1 MKKRDRMIDAEKE
14 LYKAEDAIGEAIGYL
29 EQASKVDPEAEELY
43 YIAGAL
49 YNRVMNLRCGI
60 GGNE

>member
-1 MKKRDRMIDAEKE
+1 MIDAEKE
-14 LYKAEDAIGEAIGYL
+14 LYKAEQSIEDAIGYL
-29 EQASKVDPEAEELY
+29 EQASKVEPQAKELY

-60 GGNE
+60 RGND

>member
-1 MKKRDRMIDAEKE
+1 MIDAVKE
-14 LYKAEDAIGEAIGYL
+14 LYKAEQSIQDAIGYI
-29 EQASKVDPEAEELY
+29 EQASNVEPEAKELY

-60 GGNE
+60 RGND

>member
-1 MKKRDRMIDAEKE
+1 MIDAEKE
-14 LYKAEDAIGEAIGYL
+14 LYKAEQAIQDAIGYL
-29 EQASKVDPEAEELY
+29 EEANKVEPEAKELY

-60 GGNE
+60 RGNE

>member
-1 MKKRDRMIDAEKE
+1 MIDAEKE
-14 LYKAEDAIGEAIGYL
+14 LYKAEQSIEEAIGYL
-29 EQASKVDPEAEELY
+29 EQASKVEPEAKELY

-60 GGNE
+60 RGND

>member
-1 MKKRDRMIDAEKE
+1 MIDAEKE
-14 LYKAEDAIGEAIGYL
+14 LYKAEQAIEDAIGYL
-29 EQASKVDPEAEELY
+29 ERASLEDPEAKELY

-60 GGNE
+60 RGNE

>member
-1 MKKRDRMIDAEKE
+1 MIDAEKE
-14 LYKAEDAIGEAIGYL
+14 LYKAEQAIEEAIGYL
-29 EQASKVDPEAEELY
+29 DQASKVEPEVKELY

-60 GGNE
+60 RGID

>member
-1 MKKRDRMIDAEKE
+1 MIDAEKE
-14 LYKAEDAIGEAIGYL
+14 LYKAEQSIEEAIGYL
-29 EQASKVDPEAEELY
+29 EEANKVEPEAKELY

-60 GGNE
+60 RGND

>member
-1 MKKRDRMIDAEKE
+1 MIDAEKE
-14 LYKAEDAIGEAIGYL
+14 LYNAEQAIEDAIGYL
-29 EQASKVDPEAEELY
+29 DRASMEDPEAKELY

-60 GGNE
+60 RGNE

>member
-1 MKKRDRMIDAEKE
+1 MIDAEKE
-14 LYKAEDAIGEAIGYL
+14 LYKAEEAIGEAIDYL
-29 EQASKVDPEAEELY
+29 EQASKVEPEVKELC

-60 GGNE
+60 RGNE

>member
-1 MKKRDRMIDAEKE
+1 MIDAEKE
-14 LYKAEDAIGEAIGYL
+14 LYRAEQSIEDAIGYL
-29 EQASKVDPEAEELY
+29 DRASLEEPEAKELY

-60 GGNE
+60 GGND

>member
-1 MKKRDRMIDAEKE
+1 MIDPEKE
-14 LYKAEDAIGEAIGYL
+14 LYKAEQSIQDAIDSLDRANMVE
-29 EQASKVDPEAEELY
+29 PEAKELY

-60 GGNE
+60 RGNE